1 MLRNALLWA
10 STNRFLAQRL
20 PTYRFVKRATRR
32 FMPGETIEDAI
43 REAHNLQAIGLRTT
57 FTLLGENVETA
68 EEADAVAEHYLGALA
83 QIRVQKLESEI
94 SIKLTQLGLDQD
106 FAGALQRLG
115 RLALACEPGSLV
127 WVDMESSP
135 YVDKTIE
142 LFRAARANHANVGLC
157 VQAYL
162 HRTEQDLERLADL
175 RPAIRLVKGAYREPA
190 DVAFPRKADV
200 DQNFVH
206 LTGMLLRA
214 RLEGGGR
221 PVIAT
226 HDPRM
231 IVEAQRIARELEL
244 PAQNYEI
251 SMLYGI
257 QSDAQRRLAG
267 EGHAVR
273 TLIAYGNA
281 WFPWYMRRLAERPA
295 NLWFVAKQLFSRDAG
310 AIGKQHANGRA
321 LPDARRVRVD
331 PAADALDQRGNHE

>member
-20 PTYRFVKRATRR
+20 PTYRFVRRATRR

-43 REAHNLQAIGLRTT
+43 LEARNLQSLGLGTT

-68 EEADAVAEHYLGALA
+68 EEADAVADHYLGVLER
-83 QIRVQKLESEI
+83 IRVQGLQSEI
-94 SIKLTQLGLDQD
+94 SIKPTQLGLDQNFD
-106 FAGALQRLG
+106 DAAQRVG
-115 RLALACEPGSLV
+115 RLALACGPGSLV
-127 WVDMESSP
+127 WVDMESSR
-135 YVDKTIE
+135 YVDPTLA
-142 LFRAARANHANVGLC
+142 LFRAVRANHANVGLC

-162 HRTEQDLERLADL
+162 YRTEQDLERLADL

-200 DQNFVH
+200 DRNFVH

-231 IVEAQRIARELEL
+231 ISETQRIARELEL

-257 QSDAQRRLAG
+257 QSEAQERLAR

-295 NLWFVAKQLFSRDAG
+295 NLWFVAKQLF
-310 AIGKQHANGRA
+310 Q
-321 LPDARRVRVD
+321 
-331 PAADALDQRGNHE
+331 